1 MATNGNYTYLD
12 QFKDAVEQ
20 TSPGPTA
27 TNDAAASAGNNNN
40 LSKDEVG
47 WYFVEQYYT
56 TLSKNPDKLHLFYGK
71 RSQFVYGME
80 AEVANVSVGRQ
91 AIQERIKSLD
101 FQNSK
106 VRITNVDSQASFDN
120 IVIQVIGESSIK
132 SAEPKKF
139 VQTFVLAP
147 QPSGYFVV
155 NDILRYINDEDEEEA
170 VAEAEVQ
177 PEEQAATEEVVEAA
191 KPEEPVVEQTP
202 EEAPAPAIDP
212 SVVDK
217 RLEEVAVPQDAA
229 SSNGDAEA
237 PAPEPVKA
245 PETKVEEPTVDPE
258 VTAKEIAEEDIKM
271 PEKPADPSPTP
282 VAAPTKPPAAE
293 PEKPAPAP
301 APVPMKPMSWA
312 SRAAAAVGPKAAV
325 PLPKTATPPAP
336 AQAKAPAPA
345 TAPAA
350 AAAAAAPATK
360 EPAAAPAA
368 KEPEAPAAKESSPAA
383 EWQSVGADSKRQ
395 NRPQSISQAPADNGT
410 LGYVKYVTDKV
421 KAEDLRAALNNHG
434 ELTYFDINRQK
445 NCAFVEFATPAGYQA
460 AAAANPH
467 IVNGENIVV
476 EPRRPKATAYGGANY
491 SAGGRGNATG
501 GRGRGGFEGNRSG
514 SQGNAR
520 GNFTGGQ
527 ARGRGSVRGR
537 GASQATA

>member
-1 MATNGNYTYLD
+1 MATNGNYTTLD
-12 QFKDAVEQ
+12 QFKDAVEP
-20 TSPGPTA
+20 TSSGSTA
-27 TNDAAASAGNNNN
+27 TNDAASAGNNN

-101 FQNSK
+101 FENSK

-155 NDILRYINDEDEEEA
+155 NDILRYINDEDEDEP
-170 VAEAEVQ
+170 VAEPAAA
-177 PEEQAATEEVVEAA
+177 PEDQAASEVTEAPAQQE
-191 KPEEPVVEQTP
+191 VEQPAVEENP
-202 EEAPAPAIDP
+202 EEASGSP
-212 SVVDK
+212 VDADEVEK
-217 RLEEVAVPQDAA
+217 KLEEVSAAPEDAIP
-229 SSNGDAEA
+229 NGEAETA
-237 PAPEPVKA
+237 APEPAKV
-245 PETKVEEPTVDPE
+245 PEAKVEEPAADPDA
-258 VTAKEIAEEDIKM
+258 TAKAIAEEDIKE
-271 PEKPADPSPTP
+271 PEKPADPTPTP
-282 VAAPTKPPAAE
+282 VEATKPLAAE

-312 SRAAAAVGPKAAV
+312 SRAAAAVGPKPAV

-345 TAPAA
+345 AASPQPAA
-350 AAAAAAPATK
+350 AAAAAK
-360 EPAAAPAA
+360 EPQAQAA
-368 KEPEAPAAKESSPAA
+368 KEDSPSA

-395 NRPQSISQAPADNGT
+395 NRPQSISQAPTENYGT

-421 KAEDLRAALNNHG
+421 KADDLKAALAAHG

-445 NCAFVEFATPAGYQA
+445 NCAFVEFATVAGYQA

-467 IVNGENIVV
+467 TVNGENIIV
-476 EPRRPKATAYGGANY
+476 EPRRPKATAYGGSSY
-491 SAGGRGNATG
+491 STPRGNATGG

-520 GNFTGGQ
+520 GNFAGGQ

-537 GASQATA
+537 GASQAAA